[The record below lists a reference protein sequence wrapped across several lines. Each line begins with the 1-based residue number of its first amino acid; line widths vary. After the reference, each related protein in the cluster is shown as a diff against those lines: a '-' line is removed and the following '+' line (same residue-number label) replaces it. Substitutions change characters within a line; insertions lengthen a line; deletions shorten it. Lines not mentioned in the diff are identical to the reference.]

1 MRRMRLTSTAVL
13 LMLAV
18 FGCGPRQTA
27 EQLYSQGENF
37 ELKGSQLDE
46 QGKADESLAMYRE
59 AAKSYEKLV
68 AKYPQAPK
76 SPEALYKLGTL
87 YFNNLK
93 DAEKSIDAYR
103 RLVEKYPNCQ
113 WVAQSLF
120 MIGYRYAN
128 DVKDFDKAREA
139 YNRFLEQ
146 YPDHELALSVKW
158 ELENLGKDLSEI
170 KFLEDLGQE
179 TAPSVSK

>member
-1 MRRMRLTSTAVL
+1 MRSRWLSVIAFLGVVL
-13 LMLAV
+13 IV
-18 FGCGPRQTA
+18 GCGPRQTA
-27 EQLYSQGENF
+27 EQLYSAGENF

-46 QGKADESLAMYRE
+46 QGKADESLNMYKE
-59 AAKSYEKLV
+59 AAKSYERLI
-68 AKYPQAPK
+68 AKYPQAEK
-76 SPEALYKLGTL
+76 SPEALYRLGRL

-103 RLVEKYPNCQ
+103 RLIQKYPTCQ
-113 WVAQSLF
+113 WVPQSLF

-128 DVKDFDKAREA
+128 DVKDYDKAREA
-139 YNRFLEQ
+139 YQKFLEQ

-170 KFLEDLGQE
+170 KFLEDVGQDS
-179 TAPSVSK
+179 TPKVSK

>member
-1 MRRMRLTSTAVL
+1 MRCSWLLAISLLMVVL
-13 LMLAV
+13 L

-27 EQLYSQGENF
+27 EQLYSQGESF

-46 QGKADESLAMYRE
+46 QGKAAESLNMYKE
-59 AAKSYEKLV
+59 AAKSYEKLI
-68 AKYPQAPK
+68 ASYPKAEK
-76 SPEALYKLGTL
+76 SPEALYRLGTL

-103 RLVEKYPNCQ
+103 RLIEKYPTCQ
-113 WVAQSLF
+113 WVPQSLF

-128 DVKDFDKAREA
+128 DVKDLDKAREA

-170 KFLEDLGQE
+170 KFLEDVGQE
-179 TAPSVSK
+179 STPAVSK

>member
-1 MRRMRLTSTAVL
+1 MRRNWLPLVVSFSMVL
-13 LMLAV
+13 VL
-18 FGCGPRQTA
+18 GCGPRQTA
-27 EQLYSQGENF
+27 EQLYSAGENF

-46 QGKADESLAMYRE
+46 QGKSDESLNMYKE

-68 AKYPQAPK
+68 AKYPQAEK
-76 SPEALYKLGTL
+76 SPEALYRLGTL

-103 RLVEKYPNCQ
+103 RLIQKYPTCQ
-113 WVAQSLF
+113 WVPQAHF

-128 DVKDFDKAREA
+128 DVKDYDKAREA
-139 YNRFLEQ
+139 YESFLDK

-170 KFLEDLGQE
+170 KFLEDVGQE
-179 TAPSVSK
+179 STPGVTK